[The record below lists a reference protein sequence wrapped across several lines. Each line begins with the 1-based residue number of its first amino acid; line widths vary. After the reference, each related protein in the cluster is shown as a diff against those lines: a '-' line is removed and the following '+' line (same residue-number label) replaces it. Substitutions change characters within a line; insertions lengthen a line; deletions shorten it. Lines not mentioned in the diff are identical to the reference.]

1 MRRRFLRQTAGGLVL
16 AAASLVPVAAEQRT
30 VHRIV
35 LHVGSND
42 PAAMRTA
49 LNNIT
54 AAQEAYA
61 AGAEPLSLE
70 LVANGGGYAM
80 LRADV
85 SPVRERIAEVHK
97 LYPAVVFA
105 ACQNTRRGLAETEHK
120 TIAEITQVPEA
131 TDVPAGIVRI
141 TELQEQG
148 WTYIR
153 V

>member
-1 MRRRFLRQTAGGLVL
+1 MRRRFLRGSAGGLLL
-16 AAASLVPVAAEQRT
+16 AAAGLLPAAADERRS
-30 VHRIV
+30 HRIV

-61 AGAEPLSLE
+61 ALGQPVSIE
-70 LVANGGGYAM
+70 LVANGGGYTM

-85 SPVRERIAEVHK
+85 SPVRERLAEVHR
-97 LYPAVVFA
+97 LYPAVTFA
-105 ACQNTRRGLAETEHK
+105 ACQNTRRGLAEAEHK
-120 TIAEITQVPEA
+120 TIAEITEVPEA
-131 TDVPAGIVRI
+131 TEVPAGIVRI
-141 TELQEQG
+141 TDLQEQG
-148 WTYIR
+148 WTYLR